1 MDVPSQIRR
10 TCQSEDA
17 KGKLYNFNVCPID
30 NTILLIFKGKF

>member
-17 KGKLYNFNVCPID
+17 KGKLYIFLCLSNRQYHFTNF
-30 NTILLIFKGKF
+30 

>member
-17 KGKLYNFNVCPID
+17 KGKLYIFYICLID
-30 NTILLIFKGKF
+30 NAILLIFKGKF